1 MEGLNVTNME
11 HYSYKKITERIY
23 LVIASYGGHNNV
35 MQLVLGNEKAAII
48 DTGMGAT
55 GNLREYIKEI
65 TDLPVVCFLTHMHPD
80 HAGAAVLFDTVYMNP
95 ADEIHCWWAL
105 SKETRLRDLADAV
118 KEDPSITEVFD
129 REMTDN
135 TSFSFLPMLDGDR
148 FDLGGISLEV
158 MSAVGHTEGSVVLFC
173 PEENALFGGDA
184 IAPKAM
190 LIGEHRPSY
199 TSLDYVY
206 KDLKNIERKTNRAT
220 KFFCGHAPKVLP
232 ANVLTDLI
240 SAVENVMN
248 GQGSPVPASGRFAS
262 NEPGNRSFTETVGM
276 VTLTYSEASVAGI
289 KKPA

>member
-1 MEGLNVTNME
+1 ME

-23 LVIASYGGHNNV
+23 LIIASYGGHNNV

-65 TDLPVVCFLTHMHPD
+65 TDLPVTCFLTHMHPD

-118 KEDPSITEVFD
+118 KEDPEITKVFD

-135 TSFSFLPMLDGDR
+135 SSFTFTPMFEGDR

-158 MSAVGHTEGSVVLFC
+158 FSAVGHTEGSVVLFC

-184 IAPKAM
+184 IAPRAM
-190 LIGEHRPSY
+190 LVGEHRPSY
-199 TSLDYVY
+199 TSMEYVY
-206 KDLKNIERKTNRAT
+206 KDLKNIEKHTNKCT
-220 KFFCGHAPKVLP
+220 KFFCGHAPKALPPEVLS
-232 ANVLTDLI
+232 DLI
-240 SAVENVMN
+240 SAIEKVMD
-248 GQGSPVPASGRFAS
+248 GTAKAERAHGRFTS
-262 NEPGNRSFTETVGM
+262 DEPGNRTFTFTEGLVN
-276 VTLTYSEASVAGI
+276 LTYSEASLAGV
-289 KKPA
+289 KQPA